1 MVANALLMNSVWQDD
16 QTDGN
21 KARIRLD
28 REESLRLSQKG
39 EEMLKKAEVSYE
51 RIKVNLV

>member
-1 MVANALLMNSVWQDD
+1 MDD

>member
-1 MVANALLMNSVWQDD
+1 MASSIDMDD

-39 EEMLKKAEVSYE
+39 EEMLKKAERLSCV
-51 RIKVNLV
+51 LA